1 MNNNLR
7 AHHRLHVGHSAPTF
21 GVVAGK
27 NEQLALVRTIGL
39 LASTL
44 FMSTDGHVAN
54 ALCDA
59 LDLFGTLTQRQLKTC
74 QPPQRDVSESGTA
87 LAAATAN
94 ANVLE
99 SELHPWLYLPSEL
112 LVMLTE
118 DVEML
123 DRSMECT
130 KADYAV
136 CLSVIRVCSAVVAQ
150 YGERGARWLLR
161 QPVTRGKRSS
171 RPHLVICLTRS
182 LYCKLH
188 VLGRTGGEVAAFRS
202 EYVQHAFGLL
212 AMLWSVAVSESS
224 RGMGDVNNVRDSDD
238 RAVVSVPAPR
248 LHLDEAQKHELRAVL
263 VALRQ
268 LGRVEKAWKSVGR
281 RAEVLLASVV

>member
-1 MNNNLR
+1 M
-7 AHHRLHVGHSAPTF
+7 F

-59 LDLFGTLTQRQLKTC
+59 LDLFGTLTQRQLKAS
-74 QPPQRDVSESGTA
+74 QPPQHDVSESGTT
-87 LAAATAN
+87 LAATAN

-123 DRSMECT
+123 DRSMDCA

-136 CLSVIRVCSAVVAQ
+136 CLSVIRVCNAVVAQ

-161 QPVTRGKRSS
+161 QPVTRGKKLS

-202 EYVQHAFGLL
+202 EYVQQAFGLL

-224 RGMGDVNNVRDSDD
+224 PGSLVGDVNNVRHSDD
-238 RAVVSVPAPR
+238 CAVVSVPAPR
-248 LHLDEAQKHELRAVL
+248 LHLEETQKHELRAVL

-268 LGRVEKAWKSVGR
+268 LGRVAKAWKSVGR